1 MKVKKFPLPIPRDF
15 NASNAKG
22 GGTRLVSANWRNI
35 ILREGK
41 LYYLREEV
49 VIESAKVDGKPQD
62 GEQEE
67 VKMQGE
73 EDIEDPFGLLY
84 LVDYFVRFVGCFGVF
99 PWSFW
104 YHSSYEECLRNVFFT
119 ETKVLEWVEVPHLLG
134 NGLIVCLYGLGQSSS
149 HELAFGVELG
159 PGEAVYVDDIP
170 SPPNCLHGAF
180 IYSTKPLAG
189 VKGIQLESNRLSDG
203 VNAIITFTD
212 IPSGGAN
219 VGGITTFGPSPYLQM
234 ISPDVLATKLHL
246 WYDVINTNIA
256 KSLNLVLLDERECPL
271 SHIFNSIDNKFGE
284 KFGERHAFVDG
295 RNNKFVPCAEKIL
308 RDNKS
313 MSDSIYVTHANGG
326 LDHFMVFD
334 NGVTTKVNL
343 LERSCSCRK
352 FNLVKMPCEHAM
364 ATLREKY
371 ANGEGYGNSIYEYS
385 SAIYKAKTYLLAYS
399 EAINVVPPKAK
410 WTVPQELQDTNIS
423 PPLTIPNSEERK
435 SNPLRTL
442 VRHSSPKGG
451 IGI

>member
-1 MKVKKFPLPIPRDF
+1 MVRDVRHGQ
-15 NASNAKG
+15 A
-22 GGTRLVSANWRNI
+22 LVQ
-35 ILREGK
+35 
-41 LYYLREEV
+41 V
-49 VIESAKVDGKPQD
+49 VTAL
-62 GEQEE
+62 E
-67 VKMQGE
+67 VKRELKENLSMAVQTE
-73 EDIEDPFGLLY
+73 STKAAPKQ
-84 LVDYFVRFVGCFGVF
+84 
-99 PWSFW
+99 ST
-104 YHSSYEECLRNVFFT
+104 RN
-119 ETKVLEWVEVPHLLG
+119 E
-134 NGLIVCLYGLGQSSS
+134 
-149 HELAFGVELG
+149 
-159 PGEAVYVDDIP
+159 GEAVYVDDIP

-203 VNAIITFTD
+203 VTAIITFTD

-219 VGGITTFGPSPYLQM
+219 VGAITTFGPSPYLQM

-246 WYDVINTNIA
+246 WNLAENLRVNQHSEEHLYLFYAIAKAYFLDEFSDHLTELKIIALRYDVMNTNIA
-256 KSLNLVLLDERECPL
+256 KSFNLVLLDEREYPV
-271 SHIFNSIDNKFGE
+271 SHIFNSIDSKFGDN
-284 KFGERHAFVDG
+284 FRERHAFVDG
-295 RNNKFVPCAEKIL
+295 KNNKFVPCAEKIL

-313 MSDSIYVTHANGG
+313 MSDSLYVTHANGG

-352 FNLVKMPCEHAM
+352 FNLVKMPCKHAM
-364 ATLREKY
+364 AALREKY
-371 ANGEGYGNSIYEYS
+371 ANVEGYGNSIYEYS
-385 SAIYKAKTYLLAYS
+385 SAIYKAKIYLLAYS

-423 PPLTIPNSEERK
+423 PPPMIPNSEERK

-442 VRHSSPKGG
+442 VRYSSPKGG